1 MHSRPTLPRYL
12 GSVEGLGDRLVMV
25 LGKWSLAGDLTVMES
40 DESSVSG
47 VSGMEERSI
56 SAESSINSTFGGG
69 KNDMS
74 GGWMLLE

>member
-1 MHSRPTLPRYL
+1 
-12 GSVEGLGDRLVMV
+12 MV
-25 LGKWSLAGDLTVMES
+25 LGKWSLAGDLTVMERE
-40 DESSVSG
+40 ESSVSG

-69 KNDMS
+69 KNDIS